1 METEIAA
8 GSNTLVEFFFFIFG
22 LIVGSFLNVCIYRIP
37 EGKSIV
43 FPPSHCTDC
52 NKPIRFYHNI
62 PIISYL
68 FLRGKCSNCDNKISI
83 KYPIVEL
90 ITGLIAYFL
99 FYKYGF
105 SLKTLIYMVFS
116 FSLIVVSFIDLKH
129 MIIPNVIT
137 FPGIL
142 IGFLFSLLITD
153 WTIAKRL
160 VGYLNISNLGYIVS
174 VVPALDS
181 FLGIIFGGG
190 ILLLIA
196 YTYQLIRKREGMGM
210 GDVKLLAMMG
220 AFLGIKG
227 VIFIIFVSSF
237 IGSIIGISLM
247 LYNKGDLK
255 YAIPFGPFLSVAAI
269 IYIFTDWISISF

>member
-8 GSNTLVEFFFFIFG
+8 GSNTLVEILFFIFG

-43 FPPSHCTDC
+43 FPPSHCTNC

-62 PIISYL
+62 PILSYL
-68 FLRGKCSNCDNKISI
+68 FLGGKCSNCGNKISI
-83 KYPIVEL
+83 IYPFVEL
-90 ITGLIAYFL
+90 ITGLIALLL
-99 FYKYGF
+99 FYKLGF

-116 FSLIVVSFIDLKH
+116 FSLIVVTFIDLKH
-129 MIIPNVIT
+129 MIIPNLIT

-153 WTIAKRL
+153 WSAAKKL
-160 VGYLNISNLGYIVS
+160 VVFLDISNLGYIVS
-174 VVPALDS
+174 RIPVLDS

-196 YTYQLIRKREGMGM
+196 YSYQLIRKREGMGM

-237 IGSIIGISLM
+237 IGSIIGISLI

-255 YAIPFGPFLSVAAI
+255 YAIPYGPFLSIAAL
-269 IYIFTDWISISF
+269 IYIFTDWISITF